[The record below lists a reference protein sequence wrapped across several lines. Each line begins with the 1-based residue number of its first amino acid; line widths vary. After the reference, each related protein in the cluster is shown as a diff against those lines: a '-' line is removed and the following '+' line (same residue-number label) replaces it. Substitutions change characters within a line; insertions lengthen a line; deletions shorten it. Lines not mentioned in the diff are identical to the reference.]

1 MLKTLNHNIILPKYF
16 GIVKKKGSSLL
27 FSAQGGRGKEKN
39 YKPAEKNF
47 ASPSEGAA
55 EGGFKGGIPPRPSV
69 PPSEA
74 RRYQFPPKKF
84 RAKFRI
90 SHTLKKE
97 SVVRRPFFLC
107 GDGGNRGLPL
117 SVRNN
122 FLAVARKFSRPWL
135 GYFAC
140 WRNYASAF
148 RFPHAECADTLLT
161 STQKTKST

>member
-107 GDGGNRGLPL
+107 GDERANCFAR
-117 SVRNN
+117 VRA
-122 FLAVARKFSRPWL
+122 FGSESSGSMRIERLFRTSGARW
-135 GYFAC
+135 
-140 WRNYASAF
+140 
-148 RFPHAECADTLLT
+148 
-161 STQKTKST
+161 KST